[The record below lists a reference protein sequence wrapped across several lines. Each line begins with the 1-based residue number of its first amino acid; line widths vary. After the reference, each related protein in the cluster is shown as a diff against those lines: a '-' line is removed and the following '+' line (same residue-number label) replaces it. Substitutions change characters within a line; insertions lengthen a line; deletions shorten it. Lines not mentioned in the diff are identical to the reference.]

1 MKCGINGVKRGKR
14 ITGRNPGGWTGRSGK
29 CTLFIFAIFWQ
40 KKAVPRRAILDFLGI
55 LYYVMIRAIEGK
67 SIFRLKQVREYGIP
81 LAETARDLGVCPFPI
96 AKAIGKMD
104 SKA

>member
-1 MKCGINGVKRGKR
+1 
-14 ITGRNPGGWTGRSGK
+14 
-29 CTLFIFAIFWQ
+29 
-40 KKAVPRRAILDFLGI
+40 
-55 LYYVMIRAIEGK
+55 MIRAIEGK